1 MKTLIK
7 LELNKLTSN
16 KLLFLLFGLTIFSMD
31 ERITQTLSSQQ
42 FILYIFTE
50 HYYLTYLMMP
60 IFMLSI
66 YSSLGDDMEY
76 ILIRSTSYWN
86 YFKGKL
92 AVYGIFSF
100 VFVIAQFVVAFI
112 MSIGLRSDNN
122 FNVPNNPSYELFEY
136 YSQHF
141 SSVTQAIFINCIYMI
156 AGLFIVS
163 IAFFTINNF
172 FNKKVSTK
180 IIIIAYIL
188 MIFGLKIDKVNN
200 LPILFIDNY
209 IIFHRNFSYDL
220 KLFIN
225 ILTMIAVFIVA
236 CILNK
241 KYWNKKLKIKDIR
254 KNKIEAG
261 SYYKRLLFSRYN
273 IVIICSVLILMSF
286 WGLLKGNS
294 SFESMNDYL
303 VNLFVGHPVNNI
315 RIIEFLEMLVLNT
328 TPIYIIAIFIEQ
340 ESSERS
346 LFVNIRFGKGIKW
359 MNSVLKTSMIFVVS
373 YVLLNIAIPIAI
385 GIFNNIPIT
394 SQVIQLSTNIFIIK
408 VLDLSL
414 QVLVLILLY
423 SLSKNITLSFLS
435 LLLLNSLCFL
445 PFKWC
450 LYLPFGMSSLSRFKY
465 IIGDYGLTL
474 IPVIIELS
482 AFILLSFIYIEK
494 FAYKKILID

>member
-7 LELNKLTSN
+7 LDLNKLISN

-66 YSSLGDDMEY
+66 YSSLDDDMEY

-100 VFVIAQFVVAFI
+100 MFVIAQFVVAFI

-200 LPILFIDNY
+200 LPIVFIDNY
-209 IIFHRNFSYDL
+209 IIFHRNFGYDS

-225 ILTMIAVFIVA
+225 ILTMTTVLIVV

-254 KNKIEAG
+254 KNKI

-273 IVIICSVLILMSF
+273 IVMICSVLILMSF
-286 WGLLKGNS
+286 WGILKGNS

-328 TPIYIIAIFIEQ
+328 TPIYIIAIFLEQ

-346 LFVNIRFGKGIKW
+346 LFINIRFGKGIKW
-359 MNSVLKTSMIFVVS
+359 MNSILKTSMLFVVS

-423 SLSKNITLSFLS
+423 SLSKNMTLSFLS

-450 LYLPFGMSSLSRFKY
+450 LYLPFGISSLSRFKY
-465 IIGDYGLTL
+465 IGDYGLTL

>member
-100 VFVIAQFVVAFI
+100 MFVIAQFVVAFI

-122 FNVPNNPSYELFEY
+122 FNVPNNPSYELFGY

-172 FNKKVSTK
+172 FSKKVSTK
-180 IIIIAYIL
+180 IMIIVYIL

-200 LPILFIDNY
+200 LPIVFIDNY
-209 IIFHRNFSYDL
+209 IIFHRNFGYDS

-225 ILTMIAVFIVA
+225 ILTMTTVLIVV

-254 KNKIEAG
+254 KNKI

-273 IVIICSVLILMSF
+273 IVMICSVLILMSF

-328 TPIYIIAIFIEQ
+328 TPIYIIAIFLEQ

-346 LFVNIRFGKGIKW
+346 LFINIRFGKGIKW
-359 MNSVLKTSMIFVVS
+359 MNSILKTSMLFVVS

-423 SLSKNITLSFLS
+423 SLSKNMTLSFLS

-450 LYLPFGMSSLSRFKY
+450 LYLPFGISSLSRFKY
-465 IIGDYGLTL
+465 IGDYGLTL

>member
-7 LELNKLTSN
+7 LDLNKLISN

-66 YSSLGDDMEY
+66 YSSLDDDMEY

-100 VFVIAQFVVAFI
+100 MFVIAQFVVAFI
-112 MSIGLRSDNN
+112 MSIGLRSDNS

-172 FNKKVSTK
+172 FSKKVSTK
-180 IIIIAYIL
+180 IMIIVYIL

-200 LPILFIDNY
+200 LPIVFIDNY
-209 IIFHRNFSYDL
+209 IIFHRNFGYDL

-225 ILTMIAVFIVA
+225 ILTMTTVLIVV

-254 KNKIEAG
+254 KNKI

-273 IVIICSVLILMSF
+273 IAMICSVLILMSF

-328 TPIYIIAIFIEQ
+328 TPIYIIAIFLEQ

-346 LFVNIRFGKGIKW
+346 LFINIRFGKGIKW
-359 MNSVLKTSMIFVVS
+359 MNSILKTSMLFVVS

-423 SLSKNITLSFLS
+423 SLSKNMTLSFLS

-450 LYLPFGMSSLSRFKY
+450 LYLPFGISSLSRFKY
-465 IIGDYGLTL
+465 IGDYGLTL

>member
-7 LELNKLTSN
+7 LDLNKLISN

-66 YSSLGDDMEY
+66 YSSLDDDMEY

-100 VFVIAQFVVAFI
+100 MFVIAQFVVAFI

-122 FNVPNNPSYELFEY
+122 FNVPNNPSYELFGY

-172 FNKKVSTK
+172 FSKKVSTK
-180 IIIIAYIL
+180 IMIIVYIL

-200 LPILFIDNY
+200 LPIVFIDNY
-209 IIFHRNFSYDL
+209 IIFHRNFGYDL

-225 ILTMIAVFIVA
+225 ILTMTTVLIVV

-254 KNKIEAG
+254 KNKI

-273 IVIICSVLILMSF
+273 IVMICSVLILMSF

-328 TPIYIIAIFIEQ
+328 TPIYIIAIFLEQ

-346 LFVNIRFGKGIKW
+346 LFINIRFGKGIKW
-359 MNSVLKTSMIFVVS
+359 MNSILKTSMLFVVS

-423 SLSKNITLSFLS
+423 SLSKNMTLSFLS

-450 LYLPFGMSSLSRFKY
+450 LYLPFGISSLSRFKY
-465 IIGDYGLTL
+465 IGDYGLTL

-482 AFILLSFIYIEK
+482 AFILLSFIYMMNYHIK
-494 FAYKKILID
+494 CNT

>member
-7 LELNKLTSN
+7 LDLNKLISN

-66 YSSLGDDMEY
+66 YSSLDDDMEY

-100 VFVIAQFVVAFI
+100 MFVIAQFVVAFI

-122 FNVPNNPSYELFEY
+122 FNVPNNPSYELFGY

-172 FNKKVSTK
+172 FSKKVSTK
-180 IIIIAYIL
+180 IMIIVYIL

-200 LPILFIDNY
+200 LPIVFIDNY
-209 IIFHRNFSYDL
+209 IIFHRNFGYDS

-225 ILTMIAVFIVA
+225 ILTMTTVLIVV

-241 KYWNKKLKIKDIR
+241 KYWNKKLKIKDIS
-254 KNKIEAG
+254 KNKI

-273 IVIICSVLILMSF
+273 IVMICSVLILMSF

-328 TPIYIIAIFIEQ
+328 TPIYIIAIFLEQ

-346 LFVNIRFGKGIKW
+346 LFINIRFGKGIKW
-359 MNSVLKTSMIFVVS
+359 MNSILKTSMLFVVS

-394 SQVIQLSTNIFIIK
+394 PQVIQLSTNIFIIK

-423 SLSKNITLSFLS
+423 SLSKNMTLSFLS

-450 LYLPFGMSSLSRFKY
+450 LYLPFGISSLSRFKY
-465 IIGDYGLTL
+465 IGDYGLTL

>member
-112 MSIGLRSDNN
+112 MSIGLRSDNS

-136 YSQHF
+136 YSQYF

-172 FNKKVSTK
+172 FSKKVSTK
-180 IIIIAYIL
+180 IMIIVYIL

-200 LPILFIDNY
+200 LPIVFIDNY
-209 IIFHRNFSYDL
+209 IIFHRNFGYDS

-225 ILTMIAVFIVA
+225 ILTMTTVLIVV

-254 KNKIEAG
+254 KNKI

-273 IVIICSVLILMSF
+273 IVMICSVLISMSF

-328 TPIYIIAIFIEQ
+328 TPIYIIAIFLEQ

-346 LFVNIRFGKGIKW
+346 LFINIRFGKGIKW
-359 MNSVLKTSMIFVVS
+359 MNSILKTSMLFVVS

-423 SLSKNITLSFLS
+423 SLSKNMTLSFLS

-450 LYLPFGMSSLSRFKY
+450 LYLPFGISSLSRFKY
-465 IIGDYGLTL
+465 IGDYGLTL

>member
-7 LELNKLTSN
+7 LDLNKLISN

-66 YSSLGDDMEY
+66 YSSLDDDMEY

-100 VFVIAQFVVAFI
+100 MFVIAQFVVAFI

-122 FNVPNNPSYELFEY
+122 FNVPNNPSYELFGY

-172 FNKKVSTK
+172 FSKKVSTK
-180 IIIIAYIL
+180 IMIIAYIL

-200 LPILFIDNY
+200 LPIVFIDNY
-209 IIFHRNFSYDL
+209 IIFHRNFGYDL

-225 ILTMIAVFIVA
+225 ILTMTTVLIVV

-254 KNKIEAG
+254 KNKI

-273 IVIICSVLILMSF
+273 IVMICSVLILMSF

-328 TPIYIIAIFIEQ
+328 TPIYIIAIFLEQ

-346 LFVNIRFGKGIKW
+346 LFINIRFGKGIKG
-359 MNSVLKTSMIFVVS
+359 MNSILKTSMLFVVS

-423 SLSKNITLSFLS
+423 SLSKNMTLSFLS

-450 LYLPFGMSSLSRFKY
+450 LYLPFGISSLSRFKY
-465 IIGDYGLTL
+465 IGDYGLTL

>member
-7 LELNKLTSN
+7 LDLNKLISN

-66 YSSLGDDMEY
+66 YSSLDDDMEY

-100 VFVIAQFVVAFI
+100 MFVIAQFVVAFI
-112 MSIGLRSDNN
+112 MSIGLRSDNS

-172 FNKKVSTK
+172 FSKKVSTK
-180 IIIIAYIL
+180 IMIIAYIL

-200 LPILFIDNY
+200 LPIVFIDNY
-209 IIFHRNFSYDL
+209 IIFHRNFGYDS

-225 ILTMIAVFIVA
+225 ILTMTTVLIVV

-254 KNKIEAG
+254 KNKI

-273 IVIICSVLILMSF
+273 IVMICSVLILMSF

-328 TPIYIIAIFIEQ
+328 TPIYIIAIFLEQ

-346 LFVNIRFGKGIKW
+346 LFINIRFGKGIKW
-359 MNSVLKTSMIFVVS
+359 MNSILKTSMLFVVS

-423 SLSKNITLSFLS
+423 SLSKNMTLSFLS

-450 LYLPFGMSSLSRFKY
+450 LYLPFGISSLSRFKY

>member
-7 LELNKLTSN
+7 LDLNKLISN

-100 VFVIAQFVVAFI
+100 MFVIAQFVVAFI

-122 FNVPNNPSYELFEY
+122 FNVPNNPSYELFGY

-225 ILTMIAVFIVA
+225 ILTMTTVLIVV

-254 KNKIEAG
+254 KNKI

-273 IVIICSVLILMSF
+273 IVMICSVLILMSF

-328 TPIYIIAIFIEQ
+328 TPIYIIAIFLEQ

-346 LFVNIRFGKGIKW
+346 LFINIRFGKGIKW
-359 MNSVLKTSMIFVVS
+359 MNSILKTSMLFVVS

-423 SLSKNITLSFLS
+423 SLSKNMTLSFLS

-450 LYLPFGMSSLSRFKY
+450 LYLPFGISSLSRFKY
-465 IIGDYGLTL
+465 IGDYGLTL

>member
-7 LELNKLTSN
+7 LDLNKLISN

-66 YSSLGDDMEY
+66 YSSLDDDMEY

-100 VFVIAQFVVAFI
+100 MFVIAQFVVAFI

-122 FNVPNNPSYELFEY
+122 FNVPNNPSYELFGY

-172 FNKKVSTK
+172 FSKKVSTK
-180 IIIIAYIL
+180 IMIIVYIL

-200 LPILFIDNY
+200 LPIVFIDNY
-209 IIFHRNFSYDL
+209 IIFHRNFGYDL

-225 ILTMIAVFIVA
+225 ILTMTTVLIVV

-254 KNKIEAG
+254 KNKI

-273 IVIICSVLILMSF
+273 IVMICSVLILKSF

-328 TPIYIIAIFIEQ
+328 TPIYIIAIFLEQ

-346 LFVNIRFGKGIKW
+346 LFINIRFGKGIKW
-359 MNSVLKTSMIFVVS
+359 MNSILKTSMLFVVS

-423 SLSKNITLSFLS
+423 SLSKNMTLSFLS

-450 LYLPFGMSSLSRFKY
+450 LYLPFGISSLSRFKY
-465 IIGDYGLTL
+465 IGDYGLTL

>member
-7 LELNKLTSN
+7 LDLNKLISN

-66 YSSLGDDMEY
+66 YSSLDDDMEY

-100 VFVIAQFVVAFI
+100 MFVIAQFVVAFI

-122 FNVPNNPSYELFEY
+122 FNVPNNPSYELFGY

-172 FNKKVSTK
+172 FSKKVSTK
-180 IIIIAYIL
+180 IMIIAYIL

-209 IIFHRNFSYDL
+209 IIFHRNFGYDL

-225 ILTMIAVFIVA
+225 ILTMTTVLIVV

-254 KNKIEAG
+254 KNKI

-273 IVIICSVLILMSF
+273 IVMICSVLILMSF

-328 TPIYIIAIFIEQ
+328 TPIYIIAIFLEQ

-346 LFVNIRFGKGIKW
+346 LFINIRFGKGIKW
-359 MNSVLKTSMIFVVS
+359 MNSILKTSMLFVVS

-423 SLSKNITLSFLS
+423 SLSKNMTLSFLS

-450 LYLPFGMSSLSRFKY
+450 LYLPFGISSLSRFKY
-465 IIGDYGLTL
+465 IGDYGLTL

>member
-7 LELNKLTSN
+7 LDLNKLISN

-76 ILIRSTSYWN
+76 ILIRSISYWN

-172 FNKKVSTK
+172 FSKKVSTK
-180 IIIIAYIL
+180 IMIIVYIL

-200 LPILFIDNY
+200 LPIVFIDNY
-209 IIFHRNFSYDL
+209 IIFHRNFGYDL

-225 ILTMIAVFIVA
+225 ILTMTTVLIVV

-254 KNKIEAG
+254 KNKI

-273 IVIICSVLILMSF
+273 IVMICSVLILMSF

-328 TPIYIIAIFIEQ
+328 TPIYIIAIFLEQ

-346 LFVNIRFGKGIKW
+346 LFVNIRLGKGIKW
-359 MNSVLKTSMIFVVS
+359 MNSILKTSMLFVVS

-423 SLSKNITLSFLS
+423 SLSKNMTLSFLS

-450 LYLPFGMSSLSRFKY
+450 LYLPFGISSLSRFKY
-465 IIGDYGLTL
+465 IGDYGLTL

>member
-7 LELNKLTSN
+7 LDLNKLISN

-66 YSSLGDDMEY
+66 YSSLDDDMEY

-100 VFVIAQFVVAFI
+100 MFVIAQFVVAFI

-122 FNVPNNPSYELFEY
+122 FNVPNNPSYELFGY

-172 FNKKVSTK
+172 FSKKVSTK
-180 IIIIAYIL
+180 IMIIVYIL

-200 LPILFIDNY
+200 LPIVFIDNY
-209 IIFHRNFSYDL
+209 IIFHRNFGYDL

-225 ILTMIAVFIVA
+225 ILTMTTVLIVV

-241 KYWNKKLKIKDIR
+241 KYWNKKLKIKAIR
-254 KNKIEAG
+254 KNKI

-273 IVIICSVLILMSF
+273 IVMICSVLILMSF

-328 TPIYIIAIFIEQ
+328 TPIYIIAIFLEQ

-346 LFVNIRFGKGIKW
+346 LFINIRFGKGIKW
-359 MNSVLKTSMIFVVS
+359 MNSILKTSMLFVVS

-394 SQVIQLSTNIFIIK
+394 PQVIQLSTNIFIIK

-423 SLSKNITLSFLS
+423 SLSKNMTLSFLS

-450 LYLPFGMSSLSRFKY
+450 LYLPFGISSLSRFKY
-465 IIGDYGLTL
+465 IGDYGLTL

>member
-7 LELNKLTSN
+7 LDLNKLISN

-66 YSSLGDDMEY
+66 YSSLDDDMEY

-100 VFVIAQFVVAFI
+100 MFVIAQFVVAFI

-122 FNVPNNPSYELFEY
+122 FNVPNNPSYELFGY

-141 SSVTQAIFINCIYMI
+141 SSVTQATFINCIYMI

-172 FNKKVSTK
+172 FSKKVSTK
-180 IIIIAYIL
+180 IMIIVYIL

-200 LPILFIDNY
+200 LPIVFIDNY
-209 IIFHRNFSYDL
+209 IIFHRNFGYDL

-225 ILTMIAVFIVA
+225 ILTMTTVLIVV

-254 KNKIEAG
+254 KNKI

-273 IVIICSVLILMSF
+273 IVMICSVLILMSF

-328 TPIYIIAIFIEQ
+328 TPIYIIAIFLEQ

-346 LFVNIRFGKGIKW
+346 LFINIRFGKGIKW
-359 MNSVLKTSMIFVVS
+359 MNSILKTSMLFVVS

-423 SLSKNITLSFLS
+423 SLSKNMTLSFLS

-450 LYLPFGMSSLSRFKY
+450 LYLPFGISSLSRFKY
-465 IIGDYGLTL
+465 IGDYGLTL

>member
-7 LELNKLTSN
+7 LDLNKLISN

-66 YSSLGDDMEY
+66 YSSLDDDMEY

-100 VFVIAQFVVAFI
+100 MFVIAQFVVAFI

-122 FNVPNNPSYELFEY
+122 FNVPNNPSYELFGY

-200 LPILFIDNY
+200 LPIVFIDNY
-209 IIFHRNFSYDL
+209 IIFHRNFGYDL

-225 ILTMIAVFIVA
+225 ILTMTTVLIVV

-254 KNKIEAG
+254 KNKI

-273 IVIICSVLILMSF
+273 IAMICSVLILMSF

-328 TPIYIIAIFIEQ
+328 TPIYIIAIFLEQ

-346 LFVNIRFGKGIKW
+346 LFINIRFGKGIKW
-359 MNSVLKTSMIFVVS
+359 MNSILKTSMLFVVS

-423 SLSKNITLSFLS
+423 SLSKNMTLSFLS

-450 LYLPFGMSSLSRFKY
+450 LYLPFGISSLSRFKY
-465 IIGDYGLTL
+465 IGDYGLTL

>member
-7 LELNKLTSN
+7 LDLNKLISN

-66 YSSLGDDMEY
+66 YSSLDDDMEY

-100 VFVIAQFVVAFI
+100 MFVIAQFVVAFI

-136 YSQHF
+136 YSQYF

-172 FNKKVSTK
+172 FSKKVSTK
-180 IIIIAYIL
+180 IMIIVYIL

-200 LPILFIDNY
+200 LPIVFIDNY
-209 IIFHRNFSYDL
+209 IIFHRNFGYDS

-225 ILTMIAVFIVA
+225 ILTMTTVLIVV

-254 KNKIEAG
+254 KNKI

-273 IVIICSVLILMSF
+273 IVMICSVLILMSF

-328 TPIYIIAIFIEQ
+328 TPIYIIAIFLEQ

-346 LFVNIRFGKGIKW
+346 LFINIRFGKGIKW
-359 MNSVLKTSMIFVVS
+359 MNSILKTSMLFVVS

-423 SLSKNITLSFLS
+423 SLSKNMTLSFLS

-450 LYLPFGMSSLSRFKY
+450 LYLPFGISSLSRFKY
-465 IIGDYGLTL
+465 IGDYGLTL

-482 AFILLSFIYIEK
+482 AFTLLSFIYIEK

>member
-7 LELNKLTSN
+7 LDLNKLISN

-66 YSSLGDDMEY
+66 YSSLDDDMEY

-100 VFVIAQFVVAFI
+100 MFVIAQFVVAFI

-122 FNVPNNPSYELFEY
+122 FNVPNNPSYELFGY

-200 LPILFIDNY
+200 LPIVFIDNY
-209 IIFHRNFSYDL
+209 IIFHRNFGYDL

-225 ILTMIAVFIVA
+225 ILTMTTVLIVV

-254 KNKIEAG
+254 KNKI

-273 IVIICSVLILMSF
+273 IVMICSVLILMSF

-328 TPIYIIAIFIEQ
+328 TPIYIIAIFLEQ

-346 LFVNIRFGKGIKW
+346 LFINIRFGKGIKW
-359 MNSVLKTSMIFVVS
+359 MNSILKTSMLFVVS

-450 LYLPFGMSSLSRFKY
+450 LYLPFGISSLSRFKY
-465 IIGDYGLTL
+465 IGDYGLTL

>member
-7 LELNKLTSN
+7 LDLNKLISN

-100 VFVIAQFVVAFI
+100 MFVIAQFVVAFI

-122 FNVPNNPSYELFEY
+122 FNVPNNPSYELFGY

-172 FNKKVSTK
+172 FSKKVSTK
-180 IIIIAYIL
+180 IMIIVYIL

-200 LPILFIDNY
+200 LPIVFIDNY
-209 IIFHRNFSYDL
+209 IIFHRNFGYDL

-225 ILTMIAVFIVA
+225 ILTMTTVLIVV

-254 KNKIEAG
+254 KNKI

-273 IVIICSVLILMSF
+273 IVMICSVLILMSF

-328 TPIYIIAIFIEQ
+328 TPIYIIAIFLEQ

-346 LFVNIRFGKGIKW
+346 LFINIRFGKGIKW
-359 MNSVLKTSMIFVVS
+359 MNSILKTSMLFVVS

-423 SLSKNITLSFLS
+423 SLSKNMTLSFLS

-450 LYLPFGMSSLSRFKY
+450 LYLPFGISSLSRFKY
-465 IIGDYGLTL
+465 IGDYGLTL

>member
-7 LELNKLTSN
+7 LDLNKLISN

-66 YSSLGDDMEY
+66 YSSLDDDMEY

-100 VFVIAQFVVAFI
+100 MFVIAQFVVAFI

-172 FNKKVSTK
+172 FSKKVSTK
-180 IIIIAYIL
+180 IMIIVYIL

-200 LPILFIDNY
+200 LPIVFIDNY
-209 IIFHRNFSYDL
+209 IIFHRNCGYDL

-225 ILTMIAVFIVA
+225 ILTMTTVLIVV

-254 KNKIEAG
+254 KNKI

-273 IVIICSVLILMSF
+273 IAMICSVLILMSF

-328 TPIYIIAIFIEQ
+328 TPIYIIAIFLEQ

-346 LFVNIRFGKGIKW
+346 LFINIRFGKGIKW
-359 MNSVLKTSMIFVVS
+359 MNSILKTSMLFVVS

-423 SLSKNITLSFLS
+423 SLSKNMTLSFLS

-450 LYLPFGMSSLSRFKY
+450 LYLPFGISSLSRFKY
-465 IIGDYGLTL
+465 IGDYGLTL

>member
-7 LELNKLTSN
+7 LDLNKLISN

-66 YSSLGDDMEY
+66 YSSLDDDMEY

-100 VFVIAQFVVAFI
+100 MFVIAQFVVAFI

-122 FNVPNNPSYELFEY
+122 FNVPNNPSYELFGY

-141 SSVTQAIFINCIYMI
+141 SSVTQATFINCIYMI

-172 FNKKVSTK
+172 FSKKVSTK
-180 IIIIAYIL
+180 IMIIVYIL

-200 LPILFIDNY
+200 LPIVFIDNY

-254 KNKIEAG
+254 KNKI

-273 IVIICSVLILMSF
+273 IVMICSVLILMSF

-328 TPIYIIAIFIEQ
+328 TPIYIIAIFLEQ

-346 LFVNIRFGKGIKW
+346 LFINIRFGKGIKW
-359 MNSVLKTSMIFVVS
+359 MNSILKTSMLFVVS

-423 SLSKNITLSFLS
+423 SLSKNMTLSFLS

-450 LYLPFGMSSLSRFKY
+450 LYLPFGISSLSRFKY
-465 IIGDYGLTL
+465 IGDYGLTL

>member
-112 MSIGLRSDNN
+112 MSIGLRSDNS

-172 FNKKVSTK
+172 FSKKVSTK
-180 IIIIAYIL
+180 IMIIVYIL

-225 ILTMIAVFIVA
+225 ILTMTTVLIVV

-254 KNKIEAG
+254 KNKI

-273 IVIICSVLILMSF
+273 IVMICSVLILMSF

-328 TPIYIIAIFIEQ
+328 TPIYIIAIFLEQ

-373 YVLLNIAIPIAI
+373 YVLLNIAIPSAI
-385 GIFNNIPIT
+385 GISNNIPIT

-423 SLSKNITLSFLS
+423 SLSKNMTLSFLS

-450 LYLPFGMSSLSRFKY
+450 LYLPFGISSLSRFKY
-465 IIGDYGLTL
+465 IGDYGLTL

>member
-7 LELNKLTSN
+7 LDLNKLISN

-66 YSSLGDDMEY
+66 YSSLDDDMEY

-92 AVYGIFSF
+92 DVYGIFSF
-100 VFVIAQFVVAFI
+100 MFVIAQFVVAFI

-122 FNVPNNPSYELFEY
+122 FNVPNNPSYELFGY

-156 AGLFIVS
+156 AGLFIVT

-172 FNKKVSTK
+172 FSKKVSTK
-180 IIIIAYIL
+180 IMIIVYIL

-200 LPILFIDNY
+200 LPIVFIDNY
-209 IIFHRNFSYDL
+209 IIFHRNFGYDS

-225 ILTMIAVFIVA
+225 ILTMTTVLIVV

-254 KNKIEAG
+254 KNKI

-273 IVIICSVLILMSF
+273 IVMICSVLILMSF

-328 TPIYIIAIFIEQ
+328 TPIYIIAIFLEQ

-346 LFVNIRFGKGIKW
+346 LFINIRFGKGIKW
-359 MNSVLKTSMIFVVS
+359 MNSILKTSMLFVVS

-423 SLSKNITLSFLS
+423 SLSKNMTLSFLS

-450 LYLPFGMSSLSRFKY
+450 LYLPFGISSLSRFKY
-465 IIGDYGLTL
+465 IGDYGLTL

>member
-7 LELNKLTSN
+7 LDLNKLISN

-66 YSSLGDDMEY
+66 YSSLDDDMEY

-122 FNVPNNPSYELFEY
+122 FNVPNNPSYELFGY

-141 SSVTQAIFINCIYMI
+141 SSVTQATFINCIYMI

-172 FNKKVSTK
+172 FSKKVSTK
-180 IIIIAYIL
+180 IMIIVYIL

-209 IIFHRNFSYDL
+209 IIFHRNFGYDL

-225 ILTMIAVFIVA
+225 ILTMTTVLIVV

-254 KNKIEAG
+254 KNKI

-273 IVIICSVLILMSF
+273 IVMICSVLILMSF

-328 TPIYIIAIFIEQ
+328 TPIYIIAIFLEQ

-346 LFVNIRFGKGIKW
+346 LFINIRFGKGIKW
-359 MNSVLKTSMIFVVS
+359 MNSILKTSMLFVVS

-423 SLSKNITLSFLS
+423 SLSKNMTLSFLS

-450 LYLPFGMSSLSRFKY
+450 LYLPFGISSLSRFKY
-465 IIGDYGLTL
+465 IGDYGLTL

>member
-7 LELNKLTSN
+7 LDLNKLISN

-66 YSSLGDDMEY
+66 YSSLDDDMEY

-100 VFVIAQFVVAFI
+100 MFVIAQFVVAFI

-122 FNVPNNPSYELFEY
+122 FNVPNNPSYELFGY

-209 IIFHRNFSYDL
+209 IIFHRNFGYDL

-225 ILTMIAVFIVA
+225 ILTMTTVLIVV

-254 KNKIEAG
+254 KNKI

-273 IVIICSVLILMSF
+273 IVMICSVLILMSF

-328 TPIYIIAIFIEQ
+328 TPIYIIAIFLEQ

-346 LFVNIRFGKGIKW
+346 LFINIRFGKGIKW
-359 MNSVLKTSMIFVVS
+359 MNSILKTSMLFVVS

-423 SLSKNITLSFLS
+423 SLSKNMTLSFLS

-450 LYLPFGMSSLSRFKY
+450 LYLPFGISSLSRFKY
-465 IIGDYGLTL
+465 IGDYGLTL

>member
-7 LELNKLTSN
+7 LDLNKLISN

-66 YSSLGDDMEY
+66 YSSLDDDMEY

-100 VFVIAQFVVAFI
+100 MFVIAQFVVAFI

-122 FNVPNNPSYELFEY
+122 FNVPNNPSYELFGY

-141 SSVTQAIFINCIYMI
+141 SSVTQATFINCIYMI

-172 FNKKVSTK
+172 FSKKVSTK
-180 IIIIAYIL
+180 IMIIVYIL

-200 LPILFIDNY
+200 LPIVFIDNY
-209 IIFHRNFSYDL
+209 IIFHRNFGYDS

-225 ILTMIAVFIVA
+225 ILTMTTVLIVV

-254 KNKIEAG
+254 KNKI

-273 IVIICSVLILMSF
+273 IVMICSVLILMSF

-328 TPIYIIAIFIEQ
+328 TPIYIIAIFLEQ

-346 LFVNIRFGKGIKW
+346 LFINIRFGKGIKW
-359 MNSVLKTSMIFVVS
+359 MNSILKTSMLFVVS

-423 SLSKNITLSFLS
+423 SLSKNMTLSFLS

-450 LYLPFGMSSLSRFKY
+450 LYLPFGISSLSRFKY
-465 IIGDYGLTL
+465 IGDYGLTL

>member
-7 LELNKLTSN
+7 LDLNKLISN

-76 ILIRSTSYWN
+76 ILIRSISYWN

-112 MSIGLRSDNN
+112 MSIGLRSDNS

-172 FNKKVSTK
+172 FSKKVSTK
-180 IIIIAYIL
+180 IMIIVYIL

-254 KNKIEAG
+254 KNKI

-273 IVIICSVLILMSF
+273 IVMICSVLILMSF

-328 TPIYIIAIFIEQ
+328 TPIYIIAIFLEQ

-346 LFVNIRFGKGIKW
+346 LFINIRFGKGIKW
-359 MNSVLKTSMIFVVS
+359 MNSILKTSMLFVVS

-450 LYLPFGMSSLSRFKY
+450 LYLPFGISSLSRFKY
-465 IIGDYGLTL
+465 IGDYGLTL

>member
-7 LELNKLTSN
+7 LDLNKLISN

-66 YSSLGDDMEY
+66 YSSLDDDMEY

-100 VFVIAQFVVAFI
+100 MFVIAQFVVAFI

-122 FNVPNNPSYELFEY
+122 FNVPNNPSYELFGY

-172 FNKKVSTK
+172 FSKKVSTK
-180 IIIIAYIL
+180 IMIIAYIL

-200 LPILFIDNY
+200 LPIVFIDNY
-209 IIFHRNFSYDL
+209 IIFHRNFGYDL

-225 ILTMIAVFIVA
+225 ILTMTTVLIVV

-254 KNKIEAG
+254 KNKI

-286 WGLLKGNS
+286 WGFLKGNS

-328 TPIYIIAIFIEQ
+328 TPIYIIAIFLEQ

-346 LFVNIRFGKGIKW
+346 LFINIRFGKGIKW
-359 MNSVLKTSMIFVVS
+359 MNSILKTSMLFVVS

-423 SLSKNITLSFLS
+423 SLSKNMTLSFLS

-450 LYLPFGMSSLSRFKY
+450 LYLPFGISSLSRFKY
-465 IIGDYGLTL
+465 IGDYGLTL

>member
-7 LELNKLTSN
+7 LDLNKLISN

-66 YSSLGDDMEY
+66 YSSLDDDMEY

-100 VFVIAQFVVAFI
+100 MFVIAQFVVAFI

-122 FNVPNNPSYELFEY
+122 FNVPNNPSYELFGY

-172 FNKKVSTK
+172 FSKKVSTK
-180 IIIIAYIL
+180 IMIRVYIL

-200 LPILFIDNY
+200 LPIVFIDNY
-209 IIFHRNFSYDL
+209 IIFHRNFGYDL

-225 ILTMIAVFIVA
+225 ILTMTTVLIVV

-254 KNKIEAG
+254 KNKI

-273 IVIICSVLILMSF
+273 IVMICSVLILMSF

-328 TPIYIIAIFIEQ
+328 TPIYIIAIFLEQ

-346 LFVNIRFGKGIKW
+346 LFINIRFGKGIKW
-359 MNSVLKTSMIFVVS
+359 MNSILKTSMLFVVS

-423 SLSKNITLSFLS
+423 SLSKNMTLSFLS

-450 LYLPFGMSSLSRFKY
+450 LYLPFGISSLSRFKY
-465 IIGDYGLTL
+465 IGDYGLTL

>member
-7 LELNKLTSN
+7 LDLNKLISN

-66 YSSLGDDMEY
+66 YSSLDDDMEY

-100 VFVIAQFVVAFI
+100 MFVIAQFVVAFI

-122 FNVPNNPSYELFEY
+122 FNVPNNPSYVLFGY

-172 FNKKVSTK
+172 FSKKVSTK
-180 IIIIAYIL
+180 IMIIVYIL

-200 LPILFIDNY
+200 LPIVFIDNY
-209 IIFHRNFSYDL
+209 IIFHRNFGYDS

-225 ILTMIAVFIVA
+225 ILTMTTVLIVV

-254 KNKIEAG
+254 KNKI

-273 IVIICSVLILMSF
+273 IVMICSVLILMSF
-286 WGLLKGNS
+286 WGILKGNS

-328 TPIYIIAIFIEQ
+328 TPIYIIAIFLEQ

-346 LFVNIRFGKGIKW
+346 LFINIRFGKGIKW
-359 MNSVLKTSMIFVVS
+359 MNSILKTSMLFVVS

-423 SLSKNITLSFLS
+423 SLSKNMTLSFLS

-450 LYLPFGMSSLSRFKY
+450 LYLPFGISSLSRFKY
-465 IIGDYGLTL
+465 IGDYGLTL

>member
-7 LELNKLTSN
+7 LDLNKLISN

-66 YSSLGDDMEY
+66 YSSLDDDMEY

-100 VFVIAQFVVAFI
+100 MFVIAQFVVAFI

-122 FNVPNNPSYELFEY
+122 FNVPNNPSYELFGY

-141 SSVTQAIFINCIYMI
+141 SSVTQATFINCIYMI

-172 FNKKVSTK
+172 FSKKVSTK
-180 IIIIAYIL
+180 IMIIVYIL

-200 LPILFIDNY
+200 LPIVFIDNY
-209 IIFHRNFSYDL
+209 IIFHRNFGYDS

-225 ILTMIAVFIVA
+225 ILTMTTVLIVV

-241 KYWNKKLKIKDIR
+241 KYWNKKLKIKYIR
-254 KNKIEAG
+254 KNKI

-273 IVIICSVLILMSF
+273 IVMICSVLILMSF

-328 TPIYIIAIFIEQ
+328 TPIYIIAIFLEQ

-346 LFVNIRFGKGIKW
+346 LFINIRFGKGIKW
-359 MNSVLKTSMIFVVS
+359 MNSILKTSMLFVVS

-423 SLSKNITLSFLS
+423 SLSKNMTLSFLS

-450 LYLPFGMSSLSRFKY
+450 LYLPFGISSLSRFKY
-465 IIGDYGLTL
+465 IGDYGLTL

>member
-7 LELNKLTSN
+7 LDLNKLISN

-66 YSSLGDDMEY
+66 YSSLDDDMEY

-100 VFVIAQFVVAFI
+100 MFVIAQFVVAFI

-122 FNVPNNPSYELFEY
+122 FNVPNNPSYELFGY

-180 IIIIAYIL
+180 IIIIVYIL

-200 LPILFIDNY
+200 LPIVFIDNY
-209 IIFHRNFSYDL
+209 IIFHRNFGYDS

-225 ILTMIAVFIVA
+225 ILTMTTVLIVV

-254 KNKIEAG
+254 KNKI

-273 IVIICSVLILMSF
+273 IAMICSVLILMSF

-328 TPIYIIAIFIEQ
+328 TPIYIIAIFLEQ

-346 LFVNIRFGKGIKW
+346 LFINIRFGKGIKW
-359 MNSVLKTSMIFVVS
+359 MNSILKTSMLFVVS

-423 SLSKNITLSFLS
+423 SLSKNMTLSFLS

-450 LYLPFGMSSLSRFKY
+450 LYLPFGISSLSRFKY
-465 IIGDYGLTL
+465 IGDYGLTL

>member
-7 LELNKLTSN
+7 LDLNKLISN

-66 YSSLGDDMEY
+66 YSSLDDDMEY

-100 VFVIAQFVVAFI
+100 MFVIAQFMVAFI

-122 FNVPNNPSYELFEY
+122 FNVPNNPSYELFGY

-172 FNKKVSTK
+172 FSKKVSTK
-180 IIIIAYIL
+180 IMIIVYIL

-200 LPILFIDNY
+200 LPIVFIDNY
-209 IIFHRNFSYDL
+209 IIFHRNFGYDS

-225 ILTMIAVFIVA
+225 ILTMTTVLIVV

-254 KNKIEAG
+254 KNKI

-273 IVIICSVLILMSF
+273 IVMICSVLISMSF

-328 TPIYIIAIFIEQ
+328 TPIYIIAIFLEQ

-346 LFVNIRFGKGIKW
+346 LFINIRFGKGIKW
-359 MNSVLKTSMIFVVS
+359 MNSILKTSMLFVVS

-423 SLSKNITLSFLS
+423 SLSKNMTLSFLS

-450 LYLPFGMSSLSRFKY
+450 LYLPFGISSLSRFKY
-465 IIGDYGLTL
+465 IGDYGLTL

>member
-7 LELNKLTSN
+7 LDLNKLISN

-66 YSSLGDDMEY
+66 YSSLDDDMEY

-100 VFVIAQFVVAFI
+100 MFVIAQFMVAFI

-122 FNVPNNPSYELFEY
+122 FNVPNNPSYELFGY

-172 FNKKVSTK
+172 FSKKVSTK
-180 IIIIAYIL
+180 IMIIVYIL

-200 LPILFIDNY
+200 LPIVFIDNY
-209 IIFHRNFSYDL
+209 IIFHRNFGYDL

-225 ILTMIAVFIVA
+225 ILTMTTVLIVV

-254 KNKIEAG
+254 KNKI

-273 IVIICSVLILMSF
+273 IVMICSVLILMSF

-328 TPIYIIAIFIEQ
+328 TPIYIIAIFLEQ

-346 LFVNIRFGKGIKW
+346 LFINIRFGKGIKW
-359 MNSVLKTSMIFVVS
+359 MNSILKTSMLFVVS

-423 SLSKNITLSFLS
+423 SLSKNMTLSFLS

-450 LYLPFGMSSLSRFKY
+450 LYLPFGISSLSRFKY
-465 IIGDYGLTL
+465 IGDYGLTL

>member
-7 LELNKLTSN
+7 LDLNKLISN

-66 YSSLGDDMEY
+66 YSSLDDDMEY

-100 VFVIAQFVVAFI
+100 MFVIAQFMVAFI

-122 FNVPNNPSYELFEY
+122 FNVPNNPSYELFGY

-172 FNKKVSTK
+172 FSKKVSTK
-180 IIIIAYIL
+180 IMIIVYIL

-200 LPILFIDNY
+200 LPIVFIDNY
-209 IIFHRNFSYDL
+209 IIFHRNFGYDS

-225 ILTMIAVFIVA
+225 ILTMTTVLIVV

-254 KNKIEAG
+254 KNKI

-273 IVIICSVLILMSF
+273 IVMICSVLISMSF

-328 TPIYIIAIFIEQ
+328 TPIYIIAIFLEQ

-346 LFVNIRFGKGIKW
+346 LFINIRFGKGIKW
-359 MNSVLKTSMIFVVS
+359 MNSILKTSMLFVVS

-450 LYLPFGMSSLSRFKY
+450 LYLPFGISSLSRFKY
-465 IIGDYGLTL
+465 IGDYGLTL

>member
-7 LELNKLTSN
+7 LDLNKLISN
-16 KLLFLLFGLTIFSMD
+16 KLLFLLFGLIIFSMD
-31 ERITQTLSSQQ
+31 ERITQTLSSHQ

-76 ILIRSTSYWN
+76 ILIRSISYWN

-112 MSIGLRSDNN
+112 MSIGLRSDNS

-200 LPILFIDNY
+200 LPIFFIDNY
-209 IIFHRNFSYDL
+209 IIFHRNFGYDS

-225 ILTMIAVFIVA
+225 ILTMTTVLIVV

-286 WGLLKGNS
+286 WGILKVNR
-294 SFESMNDYL
+294 SFESMNNYL
-303 VNLFVGHPVNNI
+303 VTLFVGHPVNDI

-328 TPIYIIAIFIEQ
+328 TPIYIIAI
-340 ESSERS
+340 
-346 LFVNIRFGKGIKW
+346 
-359 MNSVLKTSMIFVVS
+359 
-373 YVLLNIAIPIAI
+373 
-385 GIFNNIPIT
+385 
-394 SQVIQLSTNIFIIK
+394 
-408 VLDLSL
+408 
-414 QVLVLILLY
+414 LI
-423 SLSKNITLSFLS
+423 
-435 LLLLNSLCFL
+435 
-445 PFKWC
+445 
-450 LYLPFGMSSLSRFKY
+450 
-465 IIGDYGLTL
+465 
-474 IPVIIELS
+474 
-482 AFILLSFIYIEK
+482 
-494 FAYKKILID
+494 

>member
-7 LELNKLTSN
+7 LDLNKLISN

-66 YSSLGDDMEY
+66 YSSLDDDMEY

-100 VFVIAQFVVAFI
+100 MFVIAQFVVAFI

-122 FNVPNNPSYELFEY
+122 FNVPNNPSYELFGY

-172 FNKKVSTK
+172 FSKKVSTK
-180 IIIIAYIL
+180 IMIIVYIL

-200 LPILFIDNY
+200 LPIVFIDNY
-209 IIFHRNFSYDL
+209 IIFHRNFGYDL

-225 ILTMIAVFIVA
+225 ILTMTTVLIVV

-241 KYWNKKLKIKDIR
+241 KYWNKKLKIKAIM
-254 KNKIEAG
+254 KNKI

-273 IVIICSVLILMSF
+273 IVMICSVLILMSF

-328 TPIYIIAIFIEQ
+328 TPIYIIAIFLEQ

-346 LFVNIRFGKGIKW
+346 LFINIRFGKGIKW
-359 MNSVLKTSMIFVVS
+359 MNSILKTSMLFVVS

-423 SLSKNITLSFLS
+423 SLSKNMTLSFLS

-450 LYLPFGMSSLSRFKY
+450 LYLPFGISSLSRFKY
-465 IIGDYGLTL
+465 IGDYGLTL

>member
-7 LELNKLTSN
+7 LDLNKLISN

-66 YSSLGDDMEY
+66 YSSLDDDMEY

-100 VFVIAQFVVAFI
+100 MFVIAQFVVAFI

-122 FNVPNNPSYELFEY
+122 FNVPNNPSYELFGY

-172 FNKKVSTK
+172 FSKKVSTK
-180 IIIIAYIL
+180 IMIIVYIL

-200 LPILFIDNY
+200 LPIVFIDNY
-209 IIFHRNFSYDL
+209 IIFHRNFGYDL

-225 ILTMIAVFIVA
+225 ILTMTTVLIVV

-254 KNKIEAG
+254 KNKI

-328 TPIYIIAIFIEQ
+328 TPIYIIAIFLEQ

-346 LFVNIRFGKGIKW
+346 LFINIRFGKGIKW
-359 MNSVLKTSMIFVVS
+359 MNSILKTSMLFVVS

-423 SLSKNITLSFLS
+423 SLSKNMTLSFLS

-450 LYLPFGMSSLSRFKY
+450 LYLPFGISSLSRFKY
-465 IIGDYGLTL
+465 IGDYGLTL